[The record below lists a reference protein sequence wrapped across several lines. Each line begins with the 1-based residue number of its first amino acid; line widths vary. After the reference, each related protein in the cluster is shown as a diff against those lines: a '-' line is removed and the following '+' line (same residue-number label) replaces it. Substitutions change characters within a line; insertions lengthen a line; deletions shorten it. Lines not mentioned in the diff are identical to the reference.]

1 MSMVVVWFVQGFKTK
16 SNSKNVYD
24 NWFITTQEIDTS
36 KFKIIEQIT
45 KRSWFPISFFFFDT
59 LQLLNIGKGKKSE
72 EVGVLSLLPQQ
83 LLLFG
88 LQWRTNGRLLVV
100 QRLIYNIRINP

>member
-1 MSMVVVWFVQGFKTK
+1 MSTPY
-16 SNSKNVYD
+16 SLINSV
-24 NWFITTQEIDTS
+24 
-36 KFKIIEQIT
+36 KF
-45 KRSWFPISFFFFDT
+45 
-59 LQLLNIGKGKKSE
+59 LNIAQEKKKE

-100 QRLIYNIRINP
+100 QSLIYNIRVNS